1 MSPTSTTHLFV
12 PPPASTLSSFV
23 LSATLR
29 KSSPLEPFSVSSP
42 KSPNSRSL
50 PPLPFIV
57 SLPPPPAILSLLELP
72 LIVPLLLAPVKAPDT
87 DPPSPP
93 PVPSTSTTAITVT
106 RRIALR
112 ILQTPF
118 LGVTREQLPRP
129 ISAY

>member
-1 MSPTSTTHLFV
+1 MSPISTTHLFV
-12 PPPASTLSSFV
+12 PPPASTLSPLV

-72 LIVPLLLAPVKAPDT
+72 LIVSLLLVPVKDPDT
-87 DPPSPP
+87 ASATPHRAPARPPLPSPGESLFAYSKLISLGSQGNNSL
-93 PVPSTSTTAITVT
+93 VPY
-106 RRIALR
+106 
-112 ILQTPF
+112 
-118 LGVTREQLPRP
+118 QL
-129 ISAY
+129 